1 MRKIVLVVHVSLD
14 GYVAGPDGELDWFPK
29 GDENLGLVNEIIKN
43 ADATL
48 MGRVSYELLDQYW
61 PSAFQLSD
69 TTKNEK
75 DFSIWYN
82 SISKIVVS
90 KKIIESDHQLF
101 TIINENVVEKI
112 MEIKKYQGKDIIIF
126 GSPSISQILIAQDL
140 IDSFWLFVNPIIFGK
155 GIRLF
160 KQTDKMIQF
169 QLLNSTQLSN
179 GEIAL
184 NYKFIN
190 KK

>member
-75 DFSIWYN
+75 KFSIWYN